1 MFKLVADSM
10 KLKIALFSALA
21 AALGQNS
28 GQQTPPDTVIRI
40 NVNLVQMDA
49 VVHDDKDRPVTDLK
63 KEDFEIL
70 QDGKPQQ
77 ITNFAYVALAP
88 EPGAAPTV
96 RTAGSKG
103 KNDPPPPPIRLRPD
117 QVRRTVALVVDDLGL
132 SFESVAYTRRALKDF
147 IDKQMEPGDLVA
159 IIRTGAGM
167 GALQQFTADKR
178 LLYAAL
184 DKVKFNSMG
193 RVGAN
198 GGSSGFDE
206 ARAQAFSV
214 GTLGAI
220 RYVVEGLRDLP
231 GRKQLL
237 LFSENLRLFYGREGV
252 DPRTIDA
259 LRRLVDSA
267 NRSSVVIN
275 SIDPRGLQTYQLSAA
290 ADTSKMS
297 PRQIAEA
304 PMRQSRRVFNS
315 QDGLVKLATDT
326 GGLFLDNN
334 NDLNA
339 QVHKALIDSQGYYLI
354 GYHPAAS
361 TFDEKTGQ
369 PKFHDVR
376 IHVKR
381 AGLHVRTRTG
391 FFGTP
396 DRGLQTVAHT
406 RQAELAHAL
415 NSPFASGQIH
425 MRLTTLF
432 SHAAEKGSYLNS
444 MLYIDAKDLKFEE
457 EPDDWHK
464 AVIDV
469 VAVTFGDNGDAVDTS
484 DRTYTVRVHG
494 DTYKQMLTA
503 GFVYQVHHPVKKPGP
518 YQMRVA
524 LRDATSEEV
533 GSATQFIEV
542 PDVSKGR
549 LTLSSVVL
557 REDVPKPPVAA
568 PGKPPAGEGEGQA
581 SSDLGSPAIRI
592 FKPGALMLYGFQVL
606 NAEADPSQKT
616 DLELQTRLFRDG
628 EQVYAGKPMPLPS
641 TGQPDPKRLIEGGEM
656 RLGASMKP
664 GDYVLQVIVTDKMA
678 KEKNQVATQ
687 SMDFEVQPPM
697 GQEPPPAK

>member
-70 QDGKPQQ
+70 QDGKPQE
-77 ITNFAYVALAP
+77 ITNFAYVALPP
-88 EPGAAPTV
+88 EPGASPTV
-96 RTAGSKG
+96 RTAANSGSKG
-103 KNDPPPPPIRLRPD
+103 KNEPPPPPVRLRPD

-193 RVGAN
+193 RVGPN

-297 PRQIAEA
+297 QRQIAQA
-304 PMRQSRRVFNS
+304 PMRQAARVFNS
-315 QDGLVKLATDT
+315 QDGRAEELGDL
-326 GGLFLDNN
+326 LFACVNVARR
-334 NDLNA
+334 LNVDRSSSSA
-339 QVHKALIDSQGYYLI
+339 PP
-354 GYHPAAS
+354 PAAS
-361 TFDEKTGQ
+361 ALASRRRSVSR
-369 PKFHDVR
+369 PPAVR
-376 IHVKR
+376 R
-381 AGLHVRTRTG
+381 GRSSTWPPRTG
-391 FFGTP
+391 GSLSRRA
-396 DRGLQTVAHT
+396 RG
-406 RQAELAHAL
+406 R
-415 NSPFASGQIH
+415 G
-425 MRLTTLF
+425 
-432 SHAAEKGSYLNS
+432 
-444 MLYIDAKDLKFEE
+444 
-457 EPDDWHK
+457 
-464 AVIDV
+464 
-469 VAVTFGDNGDAVDTS
+469 AVDT
-484 DRTYTVRVHG
+484 
-494 DTYKQMLTA
+494 
-503 GFVYQVHHPVKKPGP
+503 
-518 YQMRVA
+518 
-524 LRDATSEEV
+524 
-533 GSATQFIEV
+533 
-542 PDVSKGR
+542 
-549 LTLSSVVL
+549 
-557 REDVPKPPVAA
+557 
-568 PGKPPAGEGEGQA
+568 
-581 SSDLGSPAIRI
+581 
-592 FKPGALMLYGFQVL
+592 
-606 NAEADPSQKT
+606 
-616 DLELQTRLFRDG
+616 
-628 EQVYAGKPMPLPS
+628 PLPVRHI
-641 TGQPDPKRLIEGGEM
+641 D
-656 RLGASMKP
+656 
-664 GDYVLQVIVTDKMA
+664 VT
-678 KEKNQVATQ
+678 
-687 SMDFEVQPPM
+687 
-697 GQEPPPAK
+697 